1 MPEIVLKNITKMEGK
16 RVLLKDLNVT
26 VKDKEFLSLLGPP
39 GSGKSDVL
47 RLIAGIERP
56 DRGEIYIDGK
66 LVNDVAPVARGVSM
80 MFQSLALF
88 PHLTVFNNLAFPL
101 RKTNMSEEEIKRKVS
116 EIAELLK
123 IGHLLERRPANLSG
137 GERQRAS
144 LGRALVPRSGVVLLD
159 EPLGHLDAKLRV
171 YARSEIKKIQRQLG
185 QTVIMSTV
193 DTVDATSVADRV
205 GLMSKGQLVQLD
217 TPSAIMVNPV
227 NLFVATSIGFPPV
240 NILKATLREWNGTL
254 TLETA
259 GFKLDVGRLENNLG
273 EMVGQELEMGVR
285 PGDVRVAKD
294 GGAGITGKVE
304 IIEPIGADSILTLNV
319 NGMSL
324 TAKVSASLALG
335 LSGRVVTL
343 QIPIEK
349 LLLFDS
355 NGRNILHQTAS

>member
-1 MPEIVLKNITKMEGK
+1 MPEIIFKNVTKMEGK
-16 RVLLKDLNVT
+16 RVLLKELNVT

-39 GSGKSDVL
+39 GSGKSYL
-47 RLIAGIERP
+47 LKLIAGIERP

-66 LVNDVAPVARGVSM
+66 LVNDVEPVARGVSM

-101 RKTNMSEEEIKRKVS
+101 RKTKMSEEEIKQRVS

-123 IGHLLERRPANLSG
+123 IGQLLERRPAQLSG
-137 GERQRAS
+137 GEKQRAS
-144 LGRALVPRSGVVLLD
+144 LGRALVPRSGVALLD

-171 YARSEIKKIQRQLG
+171 YARSEIKRIQRQLG

-217 TPSAIMVNPV
+217 TPSAILVNPV
-227 NLFVATSIGFPPV
+227 NLFVATSIGFPPL
-240 NILKATLREWNGTL
+240 NILKATLRQGNGTL

-259 GFKLDVGRLENNLG
+259 AFKLDLARLENNLG
-273 EMVGQELEMGVR
+273 GMVGRELEMGVR
-285 PGDVRVAKD
+285 PGDVRVAID

-304 IIEPIGADSILTLNV
+304 IIEPIGAESILTLNV
-319 NGMSL
+319 NGVSL
-324 TAKVSASLALG
+324 IAKVPASLALSLRG
-335 LSGRVVTL
+335 KSVTL

-355 NGRNILHQTAS
+355 DGRNILHQAAT